1 MSDPYAPHFR
11 FDAWTDS
18 WVAMAPGRK
27 AIGAMRPG
35 GMPPT
40 SDRCPFCTGH
50 EADTERSTEEIGSP
64 WRARSVLNRFPLTA
78 TSPRSHAPLPSAGGA
93 GGDSA
98 VLGQARAVPAH
109 GAHEVIVE
117 SRDHDRDL
125 ATMTADEALDVLAL
139 WRSRSK
145 ALARIEG
152 VRAITLF
159 RNKGR
164 RAGSSQPH
172 PHSQVVAL
180 PFVPPLLATRA
191 RTADAHRAASG
202 GSLLAH
208 LLDLE
213 RAERSRIVCDADG
226 VVSYCPYAS
235 MRAWCA
241 RVVIVEPVPR
251 LADVSDT
258 QLAILARRLPDLCAR
273 ALSASGATDYNV
285 YVADPPLGSDMGF
298 AIEIVPRTG
307 GDAGFELSTGT
318 SVCVVLPEDAA
329 ARMRDTGA
337 GPT

>member
-1 MSDPYAPHFR
+1 VNDPYAPHFR
-11 FDAWTDS
+11 FDAWSES

-35 GMPPT
+35 GLPT
-40 SDRCPFCTGH
+40 STERCPFCPGH
-50 EADTERSTEEIGSP
+50 ESDTEISTDEVGSP
-64 WRARSVLNRFPLTA
+64 WRARAVLNRFPLTREDA
-78 TSPRSHAPLPSAGGA
+78 SDAAPGA
-93 GGDSA
+93 RRMPGSG
-98 VLGQARAVPAH
+98 V
-109 GAHEVIVE
+109 HEVIVE

-125 ATMTADEALDVLAL
+125 ATMHADEALDVLTL
-139 WRSRSK
+139 WRARSR

-172 PHSQVVAL
+172 PHSQIVAL

-191 RTADAHRAASG
+191 RVAEAHRALHG
-202 GSLLAH
+202 GSFVARMIE
-208 LLDLE
+208 DE
-213 RAERSRIVCDADG
+213 RADGSRIVTDADG

-235 MRAWCA
+235 SRAWWA
-241 RVVIVEPVPR
+241 RLAIADDLPR
-251 LADVSDT
+251 LADVTDS

-285 YVADPPLGSDMGF
+285 YVSDPPLGQDAGF
-298 AIEIVPRTG
+298 VIEVVPRTG

-329 ARMRDTGA
+329 TRMRASTPRA
-337 GPT
+337 T